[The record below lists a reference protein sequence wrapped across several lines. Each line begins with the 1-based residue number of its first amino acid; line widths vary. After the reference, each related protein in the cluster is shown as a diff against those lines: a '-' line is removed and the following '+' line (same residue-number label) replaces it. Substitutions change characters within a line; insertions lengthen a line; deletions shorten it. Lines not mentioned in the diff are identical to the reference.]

1 MAGMQDRIML
11 LDPLVS
17 ARIAAGEVVEQPA
30 SVVRELVDNAIDAGA
45 TSISIELTD
54 GGLTAIRVVD
64 NGSGMGAADLARSVL
79 KHATSKIRSL
89 EDLDRVT
96 SMGFRGEAL
105 FAIASVSRL
114 RLVSNPGVAATRSL
128 WQR

>member
-114 RLVSNPGVAATRSL
+114 RL
-128 WQR
+128 